1 MNPDLAIIVYRSQTE
16 ANQDIFIQWMFL
28 WAYEHWYFIVGA
40 IVIGA
45 LWYAV
50 VNKNNM
56 KEIRHFPTADCV
68 AAYFL
73 GKKCSNYL
81 ILINEQLIFHTN
93 EWLEMVGR
101 ADVSKLQKDL
111 EEMSKKALTLT

>member
-1 MNPDLAIIVYRSQTE
+1 MKTFK
-16 ANQDIFIQWMFL
+16 FI
-28 WAYEHWYFIVGA
+28 
-40 IVIGA
+40 
-45 LWYAV
+45 V

-93 EWLEMVGR
+93 EWLKVNER
-101 ADVSKLQKDL
+101 ADVNKLQCDL